1 MATQAQVDNFIKTIY
16 PLAQKEA
23 LRRRMAGQKWVLPSV
38 CIAQAALETGWGT
51 SVMMKKA
58 NAYFGIKA
66 GLLWRG
72 KRYSTKTKEC
82 YDGINLVTITDAFR
96 AYNSLQ
102 KSIEDYYKLICNSS
116 RYKKACNVLDAQV
129 AITAI
134 KNAGYATAPDYIQS
148 VMSVVKCHNLTKYD
162 DVIKRNVI
170 KRNVLGYYTA
180 SKKMRV
186 RRGAST
192 RSKAVGTLAK
202 GKKFKVTQ
210 IQNKNWGYCS
220 ELKGWIC
227 LKYSK
232 MV

>member
-66 GLLWRG
+66 GLLWKG

-162 DVIKRNVI
+162 DVIKRNV
-170 KRNVLGYYTA
+170 LGYYTA

-192 RSKAVGTLAK
+192 TSKAVGTMPA

-210 IQNKNWGYCS
+210 IQNQNWGYCA
-220 ELKGWIC
+220 EKGGWIC